1 MNVICVLVSGFVYLN
16 PMKVRSKIHDIQMMS
31 NSTRKDILNDIVAF
45 VGGALAAESV
55 IQIRKYIETVKYE
68 NMIEDQLRFLNSS
81 FY

>member
-1 MNVICVLVSGFVYLN
+1 
-16 PMKVRSKIHDIQMMS
+16 MMS